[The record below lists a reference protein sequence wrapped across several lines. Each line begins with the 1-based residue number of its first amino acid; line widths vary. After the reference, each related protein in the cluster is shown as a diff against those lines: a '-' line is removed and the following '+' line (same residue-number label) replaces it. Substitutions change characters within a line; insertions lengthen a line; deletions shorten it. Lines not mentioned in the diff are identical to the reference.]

1 MASIYEMDEGDNSSS
16 PQTASATT
24 SKSKKDSAKSKS
36 WINFNLVVTTKEG
49 VKTFSAGIS
58 GDAVFLKLFG
68 SGWESIVTNLS
79 EAQTEGMISKFAISD
94 FKINMVTPAKD
105 KEFND
110 VF

>member
-1 MASIYEMDEGDNSSS
+1 MASIYDVEEDDSSS

-36 WINFNLVVTTKEG
+36 WINFNLMVTTKEG

-58 GDAVFLKLFG
+58 GDAVFSKLLG
-68 SGWESIVTNLS
+68 PSWESKVSALT
-79 EAQTEGMISKFAISD
+79 EQQMEGMISKFAISD
-94 FKINMVTPAKD
+94 FKVNMVSPVKD
-105 KEFND
+105 RDFDD